1 MNQSTTTETMTVGIL
16 LFDDVEVLDFAGPFE
31 VFAVAGS
38 AGEGAFKV
46 LTIAERADPAQPIIA
61 RNGLK
66 VVPDYSLVDAPHL
79 DILVVPGGMGTR
91 REVANM
97 GLIRWLRDRAADATL
112 TTSVCTGSFLL
123 AETGI
128 LTGKTV
134 TTHWAS
140 VQRMR
145 DSYQWITVRDD
156 ARFVDEGEIVTSAG
170 ISAGIDMA
178 LYLVGRLKGAA
189 LAAKTAR
196 QMEYD
201 YYIPEAAPAP
211 A

>member
-1 MNQSTTTETMTVGIL
+1 MSATNTGTDTMTVGIV

-31 VFAVAGS
+31 VFAVAGNVT
-38 AGEGAFKV
+38 EGGFHV
-46 LTIAERADPAQPIIA
+46 VTVAERADANAPIVA

-66 VVPDYSLVDAPHL
+66 IVPDYALADAPHL

-91 REVANM
+91 REVSNPR
-97 GLIRWLRDRAADATL
+97 LISWIRQRAADATL

-128 LTGKTV
+128 LQGRTV

-145 DSYQWITVRDD
+145 DSYQWINVRGD
-156 ARFVDEGEIVTSAG
+156 ARFVDEGDIVTSAG
-170 ISAGIDMA
+170 ISAGIDMS
-178 LYLVGRLKGAA
+178 LYVVGRLKGADI
-189 LAAKTAR
+189 AARTAR

-201 YYIPEAAPAP
+201 HYKPDAE
-211 A
+211 

>member
-1 MNQSTTTETMTVGIL
+1 MTDTMTVGIV

-31 VFAVAGS
+31 VFAVAGNIT
-38 AGEGAFKV
+38 EGGFQV
-46 LTIAERADPAQPIIA
+46 ITVAERADASAPIVA

-66 VVPDYSLVDAPHL
+66 IVPDYALADAPHL

-91 REVANM
+91 REVGNPR
-97 GLIRWLRDRAADATL
+97 LIGWIRQRAADASL

-128 LTGKTV
+128 LQGRTV

-145 DSYQWITVRDD
+145 DSYQWITVRGD

-170 ISAGIDMA
+170 ISAGIDMS
-178 LYLVGRLKGAA
+178 LYVVGRLKGADI
-189 LAAKTAR
+189 AAQTAR
-196 QMEYD
+196 HMEYD
-201 YYIPEAAPAP
+201 HYNPDAG
-211 A
+211 